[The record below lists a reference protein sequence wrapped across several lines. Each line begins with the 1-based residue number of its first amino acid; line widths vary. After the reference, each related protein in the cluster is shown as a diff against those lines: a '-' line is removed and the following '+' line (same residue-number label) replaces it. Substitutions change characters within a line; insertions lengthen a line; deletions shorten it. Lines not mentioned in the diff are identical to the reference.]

1 MDPNQRFVNNF
12 VMTSHDV
19 LTKTMNS
26 FEKLYSKINEMESYD
41 DALKH
46 KYLKTALQQVTD
58 IRNNFTLEL
67 QGFRQKQ
74 KEERDTFKSKMKL
87 VETDM
92 EYTKGNVEYIKKVM
106 QTAKFQNGASLMI
119 MPTAVMAGA
128 STVNTG
134 PTLFDDQ
141 RNNNNISTFMT

>member
-1 MDPNQRFVNNF
+1 MDPNQKFVNNF
-12 VMTSHDV
+12 VMTSHEV

-41 DALKH
+41 ESLKH
-46 KYLKTALQQVTD
+46 KYLKSALQQVTE
-58 IRNNFTLEL
+58 IRNNFSLEL

-74 KEERDTFKSKMKL
+74 KEERDSFKSKMKL

-106 QTAKFQNGASLMI
+106 QTAKF
-119 MPTAVMAGA
+119 
-128 STVNTG
+128 
-134 PTLFDDQ
+134 
-141 RNNNNISTFMT
+141 